1 MAPAGAGEWQDEK
14 QGWKGER
21 AGAGMWVIDCSPVP
35 DKAECGR
42 GRQLGNPGEV
52 RERGVASRQISTT
65 CLSPPFRCQPQKPLS
80 QTVRVQVDDVLQ

>member
-35 DKAECGR
+35 DKAECGTGAL
-42 GRQLGNPGEV
+42 GRQLGNPGKEKEGCT
-52 RERGVASRQISTT
+52 R
-65 CLSPPFRCQPQKPLS
+65 LPPAPVPPPS
-80 QTVRVQVDDVLQ
+80 SHHNAGLQQYRTLNKYLD

>member
-35 DKAECGR
+35 VKAECGTGAL
-42 GRQLGNPGEV
+42 GRQLGNPGKEKEGCTRLPPCSPLTTSLGNQGVFV
-52 RERGVASRQISTT
+52 RADSCPG
-65 CLSPPFRCQPQKPLS
+65 
-80 QTVRVQVDDVLQ
+80 

>member
-1 MAPAGAGEWQDEK
+1 MPKCRKEESEGWRGE
-14 QGWKGER
+14 G

-42 GRQLGNPGEV
+42 GRQLGNPGEE
-52 RERGVASRQISTT
+52 REGFATGQISTT
-65 CLSPPFRCQPQKPLS
+65 CPPPSLGCQPQKPLS